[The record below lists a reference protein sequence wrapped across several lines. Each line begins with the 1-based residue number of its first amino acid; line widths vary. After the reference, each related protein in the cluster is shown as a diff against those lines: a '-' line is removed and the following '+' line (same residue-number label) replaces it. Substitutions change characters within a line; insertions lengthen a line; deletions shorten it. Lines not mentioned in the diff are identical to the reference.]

1 MEQSVKKIVEHREGE
16 GAFFLRFLT
25 SETSP
30 HPSSHARHFFKF

>member
-1 MEQSVKKIVEHREGE
+1 MEHREGE
-16 GAFFLRFLT
+16 GVFFLEVLT